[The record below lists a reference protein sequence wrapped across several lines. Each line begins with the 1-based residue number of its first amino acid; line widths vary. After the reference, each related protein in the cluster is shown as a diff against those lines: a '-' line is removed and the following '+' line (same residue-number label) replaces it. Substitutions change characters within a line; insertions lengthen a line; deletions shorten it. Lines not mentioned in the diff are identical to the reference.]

1 MIQLIIISHLIII
14 LLLILKKQIKYYK
27 ELFGII
33 IMENKLN
40 QVKIMFH
47 LNKEAYHI
55 NYWFVDI
62 ILLMFYNK
70 Y

>member
-55 NYWFVDI
+55 NY
-62 ILLMFYNK
+62 
-70 Y
+70 